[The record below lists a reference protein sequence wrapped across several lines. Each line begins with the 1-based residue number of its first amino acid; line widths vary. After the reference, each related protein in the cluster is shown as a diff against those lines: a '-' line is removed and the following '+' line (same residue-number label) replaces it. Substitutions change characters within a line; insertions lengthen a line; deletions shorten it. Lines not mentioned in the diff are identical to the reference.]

1 MEQATAIVLPYRQI
15 ESSGVLATALGHGRP
30 AVVSDVGSL
39 GETVREFGAGLVVPP
54 EDPDALAAAC
64 IRLLVDDRAREEAFQ
79 GTERARRELSWDAA
93 AEAHERLYADV
104 LSRRAASGSPP

>member
-1 MEQATAIVLPYRQI
+1 
-15 ESSGVLATALGHGRP
+15 VLATALGHGRP

-39 GETVREFGAGLVVPP
+39 GETVREFDAGLVVPA

-64 IRLLVDDRAREEAFQ
+64 VRMLVDERAREKAFD
-79 GTERARRELSWDAA
+79 GTKRARRELSWDAA

-104 LSRRAASGSPP
+104 LRERQALRSNV